1 MIGERYKLYLL
12 ALVIYTAAAVVMT
25 ALDLVA
31 IRYDESV
38 PLAHLITTLS
48 GGFLGGIALV
58 LGILRDNRV
67 EQALKRAKVAEEQ
80 VKQER
85 ERADRAEA
93 ELQRMR
99 AEFDRSV
106 VDRVRRLEELVGMTP
121 PAPANDSDATAE

>member
-1 MIGERYKLYLL
+1 M
-12 ALVIYTAAAVVMT
+12 
-25 ALDLVA
+25 
-31 IRYDESV
+31 
-38 PLAHLITTLS
+38 
-48 GGFLGGIALV
+48 

-93 ELQRMR
+93 ELQRMG

-121 PAPANDSDATAE
+121 LAPADDSDATAE